1 MTLPRV
7 RSLSWAVAAAV
18 VLLAVLATLQYR
30 WVGQLTE
37 AEELRLKSSARERA
51 EQYAQ
56 GFDRELTRA
65 FVWLRA
71 EPDAVAETGSGRYA
85 ERYERWLRGSAM
97 PAVVR
102 DVFVAL
108 PASAGDSF
116 ELWRFDASR
125 GAFARAEWPAL
136 LTTTHDHLKEWASA
150 QRAAEAPTIPRTGER
165 PAAHPGE
172 RWPRR
177 ADWVDDAVPALV
189 VPLRTPFGDPRA
201 PRPPRPLG
209 VTIVQLDLDVIRA
222 QFLPQLAHR
231 HLRAANAEE
240 LEYDAT
246 IVSNDKPDPGH
257 TTAPQTVYASDASAA
272 SHTADATTTM
282 FELRLDELGPDDMA
296 AFGPPPGGPAPPGAS
311 ASSPWRPDWTR
322 RGALPRVSDNGRWR
336 LQLVHHAGSIDRL
349 VAGLRARH
357 LAVSFGV
364 LALLGLSLVLIV
376 TSSQR
381 ARRLA
386 ERQIEFVA
394 GVSHELRTPVSVIC
408 AAGENLADGL
418 VTRPEDV
425 RQHGALV
432 RDEGRR
438 LANTL
443 EQVLEFA
450 GSDAS
455 RVPFQREPVDVT
467 RVVHSALDACQAQA
481 QSQGFEIECQL
492 EPDLPRVYGDAAALG
507 RALRNLIDNALKY
520 SDGSRWIGVRAA
532 RENAYVRVTVT
543 DRGLGIP
550 KAEVGHVF
558 EAFYRGREARARQ
571 IQGNGLG
578 LSLVE
583 RIVRAHGGRVEVQSA
598 PGQGSSFTLLLRVAP
613 EPATQTSL
621 ETHERAHPAG

>member
-1 MTLPRV
+1 
-7 RSLSWAVAAAV
+7 
-18 VLLAVLATLQYR
+18 
-30 WVGQLTE
+30 
-37 AEELRLKSSARERA
+37 
-51 EQYAQ
+51 
-56 GFDRELTRA
+56 
-65 FVWLRA
+65 
-71 EPDAVAETGSGRYA
+71 
-85 ERYERWLRGSAM
+85 
-97 PAVVR
+97 
-102 DVFVAL
+102 
-108 PASAGDSF
+108 
-116 ELWRFDASR
+116 
-125 GAFARAEWPAL
+125 
-136 LTTTHDHLKEWASA
+136 
-150 QRAAEAPTIPRTGER
+150 
-165 PAAHPGE
+165 
-172 RWPRR
+172 
-177 ADWVDDAVPALV
+177 
-189 VPLRTPFGDPRA
+189 
-201 PRPPRPLG
+201 
-209 VTIVQLDLDVIRA
+209 
-222 QFLPQLAHR
+222 
-231 HLRAANAEE
+231 
-240 LEYDAT
+240 
-246 IVSNDKPDPGH
+246 
-257 TTAPQTVYASDASAA
+257 
-272 SHTADATTTM
+272 
-282 FELRLDELGPDDMA
+282 
-296 AFGPPPGGPAPPGAS
+296 
-311 ASSPWRPDWTR
+311 
-322 RGALPRVSDNGRWR
+322 
-336 LQLVHHAGSIDRL
+336 
-349 VAGLRARH
+349 
-357 LAVSFGV
+357 
-364 LALLGLSLVLIV
+364 
-376 TSSQR
+376 
-381 ARRLA
+381 
-386 ERQIEFVA
+386 
-394 GVSHELRTPVSVIC
+394 VSVIC

-418 VTRPEDV
+418 VMRPEDV

-598 PGQGSSFTLLLRVAP
+598 PGQGSSFTLLLRIAP

-621 ETHERAHPAG
+621 EAHERAHPAG